1 MPVEP
6 RRSGPILLVED
17 LPDDAFFIERALK
30 EGGVEAEVFTVS
42 DEGPFREALSSTGPS
57 IVLTDHRMPR
67 FSAWQV
73 IDIVLRTMPGLPVVV
88 VTGAMREEDEA
99 EALRRGASAVVRKE
113 DLGSLAGIV
122 RRLVPR
128 AGP

>member
-1 MPVEP
+1 MASCEKGLLPV
-6 RRSGPILLVED
+6 LLVED
-17 LPDDAFFIERALK
+17 LPDDAFFIERALR
-30 EGGVEAEVFTVS
+30 EGGVRADLVTVS
-42 DEGPFREALSSTGPS
+42 DERPFRAALATSRPA

-73 IDIVLRTMPGLPVVV
+73 IDIVLRSAPGVPVVV

-113 DLGSLAGIV
+113 NLAPLAGIV
-122 RRLVPR
+122 RRLV
-128 AGP
+128 AGVLR

>member
-1 MPVEP
+1 MASCEKALLPV
-6 RRSGPILLVED
+6 LLVED

-30 EGGVEAEVFTVS
+30 EGGVRADLVTVS
-42 DEGPFREALSSTGPS
+42 DERPFRAALATAPPA

-73 IDIVLRTMPGLPVVV
+73 IDIVLRTAPGVPVVV
-88 VTGAMREEDEA
+88 VTGAMREEDET

-113 DLGSLAGIV
+113 DLAPLAGIV
-122 RRLVPR
+122 RRLV
-128 AGP
+128 AGVAR